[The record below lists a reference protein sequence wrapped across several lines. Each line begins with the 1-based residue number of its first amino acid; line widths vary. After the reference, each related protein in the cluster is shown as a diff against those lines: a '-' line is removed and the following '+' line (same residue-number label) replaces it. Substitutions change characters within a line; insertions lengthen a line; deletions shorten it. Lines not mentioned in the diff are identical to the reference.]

1 MGSSEVNSFVAGLP
15 AGLAS
20 FTYHFTLA
28 CLELYCRSVLDLA
41 CFFGLSMLP
50 SYCRGVLIALR
61 VNAECTYFV
70 PNAKPALG
78 KLHMSRLMLILF
90 LHFSFV
96 DVPLCFGTLVALLA
110 GGPRFRLLL
119 WALNALLIL

>member
-1 MGSSEVNSFVAGLP
+1 MPTNPTQSPRKSSEVNRFVAGLP

-20 FTYHFTLA
+20 FTYHCALA

-61 VNAECTYFV
+61 VNAESRLIV
-70 PNAKPALG
+70 PNARKPAFRVNDFFIFARTIVLWHVG
-78 KLHMSRLMLILF
+78 SSTGSR
-90 LHFSFV
+90 
-96 DVPLCFGTLVALLA
+96 
-110 GGPRFRLLL
+110 
-119 WALNALLIL
+119 